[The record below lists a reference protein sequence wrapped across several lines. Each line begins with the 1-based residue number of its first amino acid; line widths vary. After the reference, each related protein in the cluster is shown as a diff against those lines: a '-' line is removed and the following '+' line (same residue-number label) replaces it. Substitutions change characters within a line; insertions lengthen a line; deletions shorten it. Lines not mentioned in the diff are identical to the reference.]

1 MFAERILSDEPGI
14 GFRSLDGSCFADD
27 FPPPRAAAGVPG
39 GRRRPRH
46 DLLLPADRF
55 QGPSR
60 AEFNASLEDPFYE
73 PFDRLL
79 LRHKRRI
86 VAHVHLTHRT
96 MHFGAMPIPAAA
108 WVAGRRAGTPGQ
120 GLGTHLL
127 RAAESRMAIGGALVG
142 MLRTSIPRFFR
153 RTGWALCGQA
163 SYRRAD
169 ARALLAR
176 LLDRGLIP
184 RPRRRLHIRPWLQWE
199 QAALARIYTR
209 TCKNGAVG
217 RDAADGHVPAHARHG
232 PLERTDA
239 YWQWL
244 LNRHAYDQVYVALEG
259 PEQLELGEI
268 STRIV
273 GYAVTRGE
281 QIVELMTAPDRPRAA
296 AELLARCCGDAIE
309 HDRHCVLLHAP
320 PGCPLFEIFD
330 EAGGCGPLACAGP
343 RRGVHDAA
351 VGPAGAIAA
360 AVRPVRSPRRGGP
373 PAAPVGLG
381 PVGRRPEVPTGAWG
395 REGVAV
401 TSQRVG
407 RSYLRLN
414 VADFTRLVLGQL
426 DWDAAIADGRL
437 ECSTALARR
446 GRPGVVPLA
455 AALASA
461 VGRDAGRV
469 ESQPDMHAFSSR
481 RYGG

>member
-1 MFAERILSDEPGI
+1 MSQESVSSPSTDIV
-14 GFRSLDGSCFADD
+14 
-27 FPPPRAAAGVPG
+27 PRRTA
-39 GRRRPRH
+39 RRRVR
-46 DLLLPADRF
+46 LPVLRAEGGDHATIYHFLQTVF

-60 AEFNASLEDPFYE
+60 TEFHASLEDPFYE
-73 PFDRLL
+73 PYDRLL

-86 VAHVHLTHRT
+86 VAHAHVTHRT
-96 MHFGAMPIPAAA
+96 MHFGPVRIP
-108 WVAGRRAGTPGQ
+108 VAGLGWLGVAPEHGNQ

-127 RAAESRMAIGGALVG
+127 RAAESRMEIGGALVG

-199 QAALARIYTR
+199 QAALARIY
-209 TCKNGAVG
+209 NQNVLLEGAENRLVAAGMAARQDSGPAFRRPLNEG
-217 RDAADGHVPAHARHG
+217 RAAYG
-232 PLERTDA
+232 PLERTAA

-244 LNRHAYDQVYVALEG
+244 LNRHACDRVYVALEG

-268 STRIV
+268 STHIV

-296 AELLARCCGDAIE
+296 AELLTRCCGDAIE

-320 PGCPLFEIFD
+320 PWCSLFEIFD
-330 EAGGCGPLACAGP
+330 EAGSCGPPRTPEHGEVYMMRLLAPLKLLRRLCGELDRRAAEARLP
-343 RRGVHDAA
+343 RPLDL
-351 VGPAGAIAA
+351 
-360 AVRPVRSPRRGGP
+360 
-373 PAAPVGLG
+373 GLLVEG
-381 PVGRRPEVPTGAWG
+381 QKYQVELG
-395 REGVAV
+395 REGVIA

-437 ECSTALARR
+437 ECSTALAR
-446 GRPGVVPLA
+446 
-455 AALASA
+455 
-461 VGRDAGRV
+461 DAGRALFPTIPLWRPPWDEMQAV
-469 ESQPDMHAFSSR
+469 V
-481 RYGG
+481 Y